1 MKWRSFFFGSGREKV
16 KTYLSFS
23 HNILED
29 PYRFSRE
36 TAKAFDKL
44 NEIEIKNLKKL
55 FALYEKCMELHAEY
69 FFQSPRAIERLK
81 DDTTYLYR
89 TYFEMMMLY
98 LAATEEVFHQKKV
111 KDQMFDL
118 TREFVHLI
126 FYGLEFQLFK
136 NIDFSNYKDAFDFKL
151 RFYKEY
157 LHRLL
162 YSENDVY
169 KFPDLHYVVM
179 ENPLSEKVDDVSL
192 MMVHINQD
200 YIEGMARAQVFSKY
214 FSKGFNYFNRELNKL
229 KF

>member
-1 MKWRSFFFGSGREKV
+1 MNWRSFFFGIGREKV

-29 PYRFSRE
+29 PYHFSKE

-44 NEIEIKNLKKL
+44 NDIEIRNLKKL

-69 FFQSPRAIERLK
+69 FFQSPQAIKRLK

-98 LAATEEVFHQKKV
+98 LVATEQVFHQKKV

-136 NIDFSNYKDAFDFKL
+136 NIDFTNYKSAIEFK
-151 RFYKEY
+151 RAFYKDY
-157 LHRLL
+157 LHRLF

-179 ENPLSEKVDDVSL
+179 ENPMSEKVDEASL
-192 MMVHINQD
+192 MMVHLNQN
-200 YIEGMARAQVFSKY
+200 YIEAMARSQVFSKY
-214 FSKGFNYFNRELNKL
+214 FGKSFNYFSRELSGIR
-229 KF
+229 F

>member
-1 MKWRSFFFGSGREKV
+1 
-16 KTYLSFS
+16 
-23 HNILED
+23 
-29 PYRFSRE
+29 
-36 TAKAFDKL
+36 
-44 NEIEIKNLKKL
+44 
-55 FALYEKCMELHAEY
+55 MELHAEY
-69 FFQSPRAIERLK
+69 FFQSTRAVQRLK

-98 LAATEEVFHQKKV
+98 LVATEQVFHQKKV

-136 NIDFSNYKDAFDFKL
+136 NIDFSNYKGAFEFKL
-151 RFYKEY
+151 KFYKEY
-157 LHRLL
+157 LHRLF
-162 YSENDVY
+162 YSQNDVY

-179 ENPLSEKVDDVSL
+179 ENPLSEKVDEVSL

-200 YIEGMARAQVFSKY
+200 YIEGMARVQVFSKY
-214 FSKGFNYFNRELNKL
+214 FGKSFNYFSKELSRI